1 MILKNLVALRKKYHL
16 TQEEMAE
23 QIGVSRISVA
33 KWESGE
39 SMPDMNNCIALASMH
54 QVSLDEIEPGD
65 KRLFFGDEEKGIGIL
80 PEKAVHGLLKI
91 IGTPMFRQGGNED
104 E

>member
-1 MILKNLVALRKKYHL
+1 MISKKLAALRKKYHL

-39 SMPDMNNCIALASMH
+39 SMPDMNNCIA
-54 QVSLDEIEPGD
+54 
-65 KRLFFGDEEKGIGIL
+65 
-80 PEKAVHGLLKI
+80 
-91 IGTPMFRQGGNED
+91 
-104 E
+104 